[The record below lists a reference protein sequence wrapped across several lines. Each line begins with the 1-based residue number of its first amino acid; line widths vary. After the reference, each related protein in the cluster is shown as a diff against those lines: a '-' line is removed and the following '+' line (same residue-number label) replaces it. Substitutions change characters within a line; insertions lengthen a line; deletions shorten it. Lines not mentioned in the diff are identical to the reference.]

1 MDIKVD
7 TSTALVF
14 DLDDTLY
21 NEIEYLKSAYW
32 YICSVLTEK
41 DTEILYNHVFS
52 IYRNGDNPF
61 LYLAENTII
70 VIIIAILVSS

>member
-1 MDIKVD
+1 MDIKID

-32 YICSVLTEK
+32 YICSELTEK
-41 DTEILYNHVFS
+41 DTEM
-52 IYRNGDNPF
+52 
-61 LYLAENTII
+61 
-70 VIIIAILVSS
+70 VIIPFYI